1 MRVPSPV
8 QIPLLLPLALAAVL
22 AACGDS
28 TAPAPPPR
36 LTLSVEAPAGDSL
49 AQLGVDVVVA
59 LRDSVPIR
67 QLRIFVDSAVAAAPQ
82 EVVDLV
88 VPDARARV
96 AAVTPATG
104 RHVITVAVTDTAG
117 AVASASVTRTF
128 RLPTVRYAAT
138 RLPDLGYGAVAS
150 ALNAGG
156 DAAGYVVTAGGRKRP
171 AVWRNGELSLLP
183 VADTLDVTAT
193 RINASGDVLLQY
205 PPRFGVPGASVT
217 GYTSAR
223 VLRAD
228 GALLPI
234 GPLYLPFSPPD
245 VGGRTC
251 CALAGDLNDRR
262 QAVASNQAPNPWKVS
277 LRVDVGTGVVDT
289 ALGVEY
295 TRINNAGQ
303 RAGTRDMSGASALLT
318 DGFAAPAGPAGPR
331 AGGYC
336 YAGGGAS
343 YTTYQHTV
351 DLDDAANLLVRY
363 GCGGTYA
370 YHSAAG
376 SVWLDRY
383 LPRPAEPLGATVWGN
398 IRLSRQGSLVA
409 ALDSAGAVHVW
420 NAGTRR
426 TVRAA
431 AETAPFRFDGL
442 GAVNAAGRVA
452 VHGTDPATGRGAAFL
467 LDPAGR

>member
-1 MRVPSPV
+1 
-8 QIPLLLPLALAAVL
+8 
-22 AACGDS
+22 
-28 TAPAPPPR
+28 
-36 LTLSVEAPAGDSL
+36 
-49 AQLGVDVVVA
+49 
-59 LRDSVPIR
+59 
-67 QLRIFVDSAVAAAPQ
+67 
-82 EVVDLV
+82 
-88 VPDARARV
+88 
-96 AAVTPATG
+96 
-104 RHVITVAVTDTAG
+104 VITVAVTDTAG

-128 RLPTVRYAAT
+128 RLPIVRYAAT

-150 ALNAGG
+150 ALNPGG

-183 VADTLDVTAT
+183 VADTLDVIAT

-205 PPRFGVPGASVT
+205 PRRFWVPGTSVT

-223 VLRAD
+223 ALRAD
-228 GALLPI
+228 GALVPI
-234 GPLYLPFSPPD
+234 GPMYVQLRPPD
-245 VGGRTC
+245 VGGLTC
-251 CALAGDLNDRR
+251 CDLAGDLNDRR
-262 QAVASNQAPNPWKVS
+262 QAVASNEPRDPFTVS
-277 LRVDVGTGVVDT
+277 LRLDLGTGVVDT
-289 ALGVEY
+289 TLGEEY

-303 RAGTRDMSGASALLT
+303 RAGTRYMSRASALRT
-318 DGFAAPAGPAGPR
+318 DGFPAPPGPAGPR

-336 YAGGGAS
+336 YAGGGSS
-343 YTTYQHTV
+343 YSSYATPV
-351 DLDDAANLLVRY
+351 DLDDAANLLVQY
-363 GCGGTYA
+363 GCGGTYG

-383 LPRPAEPLGATVWGN
+383 LPRPAEPLAATVWGN
-398 IRLSRQGSLVA
+398 IRLSRQGGIVA

-467 LDPAGR
+467 LDPATR